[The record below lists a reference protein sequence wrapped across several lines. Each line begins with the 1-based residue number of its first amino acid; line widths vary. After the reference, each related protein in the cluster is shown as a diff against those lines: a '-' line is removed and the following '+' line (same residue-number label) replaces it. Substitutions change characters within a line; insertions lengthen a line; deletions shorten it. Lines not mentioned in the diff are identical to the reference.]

1 MARQTCITFFI
12 IIQQNDRD
20 MAQML
25 WLVIDFNRWTCTI
38 THYLCSLG
46 PLPPSWWLVPC
57 CSVGL
62 GDRMWEGVSL
72 VETMVIPPD
81 RPPEWR
87 FRDLAVHH
95 IACTI
100 VLYIV
105 GVIWFYY
112 I

>member
-1 MARQTCITFFI
+1 
-12 IIQQNDRD
+12 

-46 PLPPSWWLVPC
+46 PLPPYWWLVPC

-87 FRDLAVHH
+87 FRDLARRPVNGLVPKPSLFRDSSLQN
-95 IACTI
+95 I
-100 VLYIV
+100 
-105 GVIWFYY
+105 
-112 I
+112 